1 MQRLFTIEVRVDYKD
16 DNKQGVMEKAMQQA
30 ARHIFTNASLLSDH
44 IKPQVVLY
52 SHDYFTG
59 HKDIPLLPDDVASG
73 SGGGAVGVDSADDVS
88 PELYAALKS
97 AGA

>member
-30 ARHIFTNASLLSDH
+30 ARHIYANAALLSDH

-59 HKDIPLLPDDVASG
+59 HKDIPLLTDDVASG
-73 SGGGAVGVDSADDVS
+73 AEQVGGSVADEGVSSDMLAAVN
-88 PELYAALKS
+88 ALK
-97 AGA
+97 A